1 MSASAGQLSV
11 SIIRMLRML
20 HATRAR
26 APRVHPG
33 LEPSHHAVLVALRD
47 SPARVGDIAERNI
60 SDASTVSRQVSH
72 LTALG
77 LVEKVPD
84 PQDGR
89 AQVVALSDE
98 GRAVLDELVA
108 RREAWFEELLAD
120 WPDEDVETFIH
131 YLDRFCD
138 TVAAD
143 QRHQP

>member
-47 SPARVGDIAERNI
+47 NPARVGDIAERII

-120 WPDEDVETFIH
+120 WPDEDVATFIH

-138 TVAAD
+138 SVAAD
-143 QRHQP
+143 QRHQS

>member
-47 SPARVGDIAERNI
+47 NPARVGDIAEGII

-120 WPDEDVETFIH
+120 WPDEDVATFIH

-143 QRHQP
+143 QRHQS

>member
-47 SPARVGDIAERNI
+47 HPARVGDIAERNI

-89 AQVVALSDE
+89 AQLVALSDE
-98 GRAVLDELVA
+98 GQAVLGELVA

-120 WPDEDVETFIH
+120 WPDEDVASFIH
-131 YLDRFCD
+131 YINRFCD
-138 TVAAD
+138 SVAAD
-143 QRHQP
+143 ERHRR

>member
-47 SPARVGDIAERNI
+47 NPARVGDIAERNI

-89 AQVVALSDE
+89 AQLVALSDE
-98 GRAVLDELVA
+98 GQAVLGELVA

-120 WPDEDVETFIH
+120 WPDEDVASFIH
-131 YLDRFCD
+131 YINRFCD
-138 TVAAD
+138 SVAAD
-143 QRHQP
+143 ERHRR